1 MGLGLENIQN
11 KKLNISADGEGKS
24 NLRSPID
31 VMRLERMGSF
41 HPMRLSFSRQLLRRM
56 AHEQWHV
63 EITDWQI
70 NDQGHGHAVIS
81 AQTPD
86 HVYSLVAFS
95 HDLDDQERSDRV
107 IAEKWDS
114 TFTLVDGTPSPSDI
128 AIMSDT
134 VSKQEAGR
142 QRPDQLTLSRAN
154 KSVRMFNHVVDRLSN
169 GQQPDAKMVNQI
181 GYVMRTTAVY
191 GNGKFGIGDRAVVT
205 KNPAMFGPFQ
215 AEMLTVFLIRHFSIA
230 LINHLAKVKGG
241 DHAVSLD
248 ADLARHFGIGNA
260 TGLGMAP
267 FLVHHQVLLHHWM
280 QARETALAR
289 VLDQETIPD
298 TAIADIK
305 RLLARAQTYTH
316 QWRVDDQVQ
325 SDRIT
330 QLEQDLITLN
340 TWVSG
345 DWGRRSF
352 ALAALMQAAMDE
364 LALEAQE
371 MLVSILF
378 EPFGKLIDDLGDE
391 MAAKEQIS
399 VNTGIK
405 TQDLKKHI
413 EQDYDWALNCDLSDQ
428 EQSTLFWYV
437 SEAKLEPRLGR
448 RFEEDGADQEM
459 PFDFAHQI
467 QSLKNTLDASDNEML
482 AGFMLRHPE
491 HRQIIRRVMN
501 TAQYPYGEI
510 RDNLVAATTR
520 PIDML
525 RCKLSFF
532 GASKFDPKSD
542 LWTRITL
549 FQGAPL
555 VEDLS
560 QEGSDDWLFSTLD
573 IPAE

>member
-1 MGLGLENIQN
+1 
-11 KKLNISADGEGKS
+11 
-24 NLRSPID
+24 
-31 VMRLERMGSF
+31 
-41 HPMRLSFSRQLLRRM
+41 
-56 AHEQWHV
+56 
-63 EITDWQI
+63 
-70 NDQGHGHAVIS
+70 
-81 AQTPD
+81 
-86 HVYSLVAFS
+86 
-95 HDLDDQERSDRV
+95 
-107 IAEKWDS
+107 
-114 TFTLVDGTPSPSDI
+114 
-128 AIMSDT
+128 
-134 VSKQEAGR
+134 
-142 QRPDQLTLSRAN
+142 
-154 KSVRMFNHVVDRLSN
+154 
-169 GQQPDAKMVNQI
+169 
-181 GYVMRTTAVY
+181 
-191 GNGKFGIGDRAVVT
+191 
-205 KNPAMFGPFQ
+205 
-215 AEMLTVFLIRHFSIA
+215 
-230 LINHLAKVKGG
+230 
-241 DHAVSLD
+241 
-248 ADLARHFGIGNA
+248 
-260 TGLGMAP
+260 MAP

-316 QWRVDDQVQ
+316 QWRVGDQVQ

-330 QLEQDLITLN
+330 KLEQDLITLN

-352 ALAALMQAAMDE
+352 ALAALMQAAMDD

-371 MLVSILF
+371 MLVSILL

-532 GASKFDPKSD
+532 GASKFDPKS
-542 LWTRITL
+542 TS
-549 FQGAPL
+549 G
-555 VEDLS
+555 
-560 QEGSDDWLFSTLD
+560 QE
-573 IPAE
+573 